1 MNELQLQGVQKL
13 FKKLED
19 KLGGMTV
26 YGGKDLGYKGNLKA
40 LLGIDS
46 IAFDVLYFDEL
57 DVYLEEPEA
66 FHLHND
72 NSRVDWISVWEQ
84 LNVIE
89 SKFA

>member
-1 MNELQLQGVQKL
+1 MNELQGVQKL
-13 FKKLED
+13 FKKLEE

-40 LLGIDS
+40 LLGIDT

-72 NSRVDWISVWEQ
+72 NSRVDWISVWKQ
-84 LNVIE
+84 LIKIE
-89 SKFA
+89 SKLI